1 MGELHRVMWLWKW
14 AVQDRWTEELE
25 LLTCEME
32 WTKNYFK
39 HKEREWRDIGREH
52 RGGKS
57 AFAHQQEEMWRHLF
71 KYAGRIFGPLGNEL
85 ETIHHDD
92 EPESDNDSEEH
103 MDIEI

>member
-1 MGELHRVMWLWKW
+1 MWLWKQ
-14 AVQDRWTEELE
+14 AVRDRWMEELE

-32 WTKNYFK
+32 NYFK

-71 KYAGRIFGPLGNEL
+71 KYAVCIFSPLGNEL